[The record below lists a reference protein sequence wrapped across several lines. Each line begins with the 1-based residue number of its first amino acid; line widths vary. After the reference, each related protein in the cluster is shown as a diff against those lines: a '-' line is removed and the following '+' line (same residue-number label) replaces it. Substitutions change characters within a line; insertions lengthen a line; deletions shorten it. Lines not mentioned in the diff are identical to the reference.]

1 MGVGSRVAERP
12 KSNVLKK
19 PDVLVD
25 VVVLGDT
32 SVGILEGRSGPSVC
46 PVTVVKEAFIE
57 DKDVDARDGR
67 KVDEVPI

>member
-1 MGVGSRVAERP
+1 MFIKVWTIWNKISP
-12 KSNVLKK
+12 
-19 PDVLVD
+19 
-25 VVVLGDT
+25 VVVWGDT
-32 SVGILEGRSGPSVC
+32 SVGILEGRSGPGVC

>member
-1 MGVGSRVAERP
+1 MISPVVAW
-12 KSNVLKK
+12 
-19 PDVLVD
+19 
-25 VVVLGDT
+25 GDT
-32 SVGILEGRSGPSVC
+32 SVGILEGRSGPGVC